1 MEHFGITSNILIPVR
16 IGPDQR
22 TEMINQLLFGE
33 VFKVTERIG
42 NWCKI
47 QAELDGYCGWIM
59 GTSFQGI
66 SEEEYN
72 SIALS
77 GKHFLRSL
85 TKAVVEDKTKNDILL
100 LPGSV
105 ISGIDKQTKK
115 FSLGNNNYTLENLIQ
130 KKETNIREAII
141 ETSLYFLEAPYLWG
155 GRSLFSIDCSGLTQ
169 LSFLINGVKIKRDA
183 SQQAEEGNQVHFLN
197 ESQPGD
203 LAFFD
208 NERGAISHVGILLG
222 EDKIIHAS
230 GKVRIDKID
239 FQGIINS
246 ETREYSHQLR
256 LIKSII

>member
-1 MEHFGITSNILIPVR
+1 M
-16 IGPDQR
+16 
-22 TEMINQLLFGE
+22 
-33 VFKVTERIG
+33 
-42 NWCKI
+42 
-47 QAELDGYCGWIM
+47 
-59 GTSFQGI
+59 
-66 SEEEYN
+66 
-72 SIALS
+72 
-77 GKHFLRSL
+77 
-85 TKAVVEDKTKNDILL
+85 
-100 LPGSV
+100 
-105 ISGIDKQTKK
+105 
-115 FSLGNNNYTLENLIQ
+115 
-130 KKETNIREAII
+130 
-141 ETSLYFLEAPYLWG
+141 
-155 GRSLFSIDCSGLTQ
+155 
-169 LSFLINGVKIKRDA
+169 KIKRDA